1 MLLISPAITVMCNSL
16 VNDIHLKKTLSTL
29 LNPPYNFGT
38 LKLLL
43 TIAQPHNKNTSEAT
57 WTPHTL
63 PSAITPNG
71 SPFLPSYQPFHTQT
85 AIIVSRA
92 RVVGMGKPSKY
103 LAFPLASL
111 GRDAAVTLKRAR
123 RDNPESRKKER
134 IRVSIGVRKPNVYAI
149 AEGATPN
156 DTYPTVLALHIIIIR
171 NIVGRVS
178 TRSARESN
186 S

>member
-1 MLLISPAITVMCNSL
+1 
-16 VNDIHLKKTLSTL
+16 
-29 LNPPYNFGT
+29 
-38 LKLLL
+38 
-43 TIAQPHNKNTSEAT
+43 
-57 WTPHTL
+57 
-63 PSAITPNG
+63 
-71 SPFLPSYQPFHTQT
+71 
-85 AIIVSRA
+85 
-92 RVVGMGKPSKY
+92 MGKPSKY

-156 DTYPTVLALHIIIIR
+156 DTYPTVLALHNIITR
-171 NIVGRVS
+171 NIGKGS

-186 S
+186 SWPSNEDFPLHLATLPSKKSASNPAGRKARAFHRYVSSNGRERLYPKQLKIDMIPQNPFNMVTKSAICRFLSSTFASVHSPRVCGGRRGT